1 MYGNRIREARKKKGM
16 TLKQVADATGYTI
29 GHISQI
35 ERNLKS
41 PSLSALR
48 KIAACL
54 ECSEVW
60 LIMGESEQSLLPQSS
75 GESDSRKS
83 YLIRKENRIP
93 MKIPEI
99 DNWAGENPDIA
110 SKKEE
115 LEVSYVCG
123 KITGLMVRMQ
133 PRHWVTEQM
142 ISHTTYD
149 ESLLLLKGELEL
161 HMDNSVYT
169 VHEGDSFYIPSGSLH
184 NYMNRSKEE
193 AVIVVYFSQLV
204 Y

>member
-16 TLKQVADATGYTI
+16 TLKQVADATGYTV
-29 GHISQI
+29 GHISLI
-35 ERNLKS
+35 ERDLKS
-41 PSLSALR
+41 PSLTALR

-60 LIMGESEQSLLPQSS
+60 LIMGGAEQSHLSQANEKNGPR
-75 GESDSRKS
+75 ESF
-83 YLIRKENRIP
+83 LIRKENRIP

-99 DNWAGENPDIA
+99 DISYSIFTPSRLPDGREA
-110 SKKEE
+110 
-115 LEVSYVCG
+115 
-123 KITGLMVRMQ
+123 KITGLMVRVQ
-133 PRHWVTEQM
+133 PGHWVTERM
-142 ISHTTYD
+142 ISHSTYD

-169 VHEGDSFYIPSGSLH
+169 IHEGDSFYVPSGSLH
-184 NYMNRSKEE
+184 NYMNRSAEE